1 VFSTKP
7 AITALGKNAEKNFI
21 NFRSMRI
28 RDFLT
33 IVFLSIFLN
42 VNAQDYTITS
52 FGAIGDAETLN
63 TEAIQAAID
72 SASMNGGGKVIIPE
86 GVFLSGSII
95 LKTGVELNLHKNG
108 VLLGS
113 TNPYDYQS
121 LKRWKSLILAHDQNH
136 ISITG
141 QGIIDGQGKKLALS
155 VDSLFHVGKLDSKD
169 YNLRRH
175 RPNERMRPQI
185 IEMGNCK
192 EVVISEVTIKNA
204 SCWVQTYDKCE
215 NLVLD
220 RIRVDSDVY
229 WNNDGIDISDCKNV
243 RITGCYINSADDGIC
258 LKSHSKDHINENV
271 YIADCTIRSSA
282 SAIKFGTASHG
293 GFKNITIEN
302 ITIFDTYRSALAFE
316 AVDGGHIENVVVN
329 NVLATNTG
337 NAIFI
342 KLGHRNR
349 DGEIGSIK
357 NISIKNLN
365 VQIPFAKPDLEY
377 TIQGPVASFFH
388 NIFPGSISGLP
399 GHNVE
404 NISLENVSISYPG
417 RGDQGYANL
426 PLWRL
431 NSVPEN
437 EHEYP
442 EFSMFGEL
450 PSWGL
455 YVRHVDGL
463 TMKNVRLSAR
473 EPDYRPAYVFDDVK
487 NLNVEGGSVFSLSK
501 HSQFVIKD
509 VNGMNLSNLSID
521 GNVLKEVKS
530 YGKNS
535 NISGVQLLE

>member
-1 VFSTKP
+1 
-7 AITALGKNAEKNFI
+7 
-21 NFRSMRI
+21 MRLRI
-28 RDFLT
+28 VLN
-33 IVFLSIFLN
+33 IVFALLFLN
-42 VNAQDYTITS
+42 ANAQEYSITS
-52 FGAIGDAETLN
+52 FGAIGDGVTMN
-63 TEAIQAAID
+63 TDAIQAAVD
-72 SASMNGGGKVIIPE
+72 SASTNGGGKVVIPE

-95 LKTGVELNLHKNG
+95 LKSDVELHIHENG

-113 TNPYDYQS
+113 TNPYDYKS
-121 LKRWKSLILAHDQNH
+121 LKRWKSLILALDQNN

-141 QGIIDGQGKKLALS
+141 KGVIDGQGKKLALG
-155 VDSLFHVGKLDSKD
+155 VDSLFHAGKLDSAK
-169 YNLRRH
+169 YNFRRK
-175 RPNERMRPQI
+175 RPSEVLRPQI
-185 IEMGNCK
+185 VEMGNCK
-192 EVVISEVTIKNA
+192 DVLISEVTLKNA
-204 SCWVQTYDKCE
+204 ACWVQTYDKCE

-220 RIRVDSDVY
+220 RIRVDSDAY

-243 RITGCYINSADDGIC
+243 RITGCYVNSADDGIC

-302 ITIFDTYRSALAFE
+302 ISIFDTYRSALAFE
-316 AVDGGHIENVVVN
+316 AVDGGHIENVLVN
-329 NVLATNTG
+329 NVSATNTG

-349 DGEIGSIK
+349 EGEIGSIK
-357 NISIKNLN
+357 NISIKNLT
-365 VQIPFAKPDLEY
+365 VDIPFAKPDLEY
-377 TIQGPVASFFH
+377 TIQGPVAPFFH

-399 GHNVE
+399 GHDVQNV
-404 NISLENVSISYPG
+404 SLENVSISYPG

-426 PLWRL
+426 PIWRL

-437 EHEYP
+437 AHEYP

-463 TMKNVRLSAR
+463 SMKNVRLSAR

-487 NLNVEGGSVFSLSK
+487 NLNVEGGSVFSLST
-501 HSQFVIKD
+501 HGQFVIKD
-509 VNGMNLSNLSID
+509 VTGMNVSKLSIS
-521 GNVLKEVKS
+521 GNILEEVKS
-530 YGKNS
+530 YGENT
-535 NISGVQLLE
+535 NISGVKLLE

>member
-1 VFSTKP
+1 
-7 AITALGKNAEKNFI
+7 
-21 NFRSMRI
+21 MRI
-28 RDFLT
+28 RDILN
-33 IVFLSIFLN
+33 IVFVCIFFN
-42 VNAQDYTITS
+42 VNAQEYRVTS
-52 FGAIGDAETLN
+52 FGAKGDGETLD

-72 SASMNGGGKVIIPE
+72 SASINGGGKVIIPE
-86 GVFLSGSII
+86 GTFLSGSII
-95 LKTGVELNLHKNG
+95 LKTGVQLHLDKNG

-113 TNPYDYQS
+113 TNPYDYKS
-121 LKRWKSLILAHDQNH
+121 LNRWKSLILAHDQNN

-141 QGIIDGQGKKLALS
+141 QGIINGQGKELALK
-155 VDSLFHVGKLDSKD
+155 VDSLFHVGKLDSKH
-169 YNLRRH
+169 YNLRRK
-175 RPNERMRPQI
+175 RPSEILRPQI
-185 IEMGNCK
+185 VEMGNCK
-192 EVVISEVTIKNA
+192 DILISEVTLKNA
-204 SCWVQTYDKCE
+204 ACWVQTYDKCE

-220 RIRVDSDVY
+220 RIIVDSDAY
-229 WNNDGIDISDCKNV
+229 WNNDGIDISDCTNV
-243 RITGCYINSADDGIC
+243 RITGCYVNSGDDGIC

-316 AVDGGHIENVVVN
+316 AVDGGYIENVVVN
-329 NVLATNTG
+329 NVSATNTG

-342 KLGHRNR
+342 KLGHRNKE
-349 DGEIGSIK
+349 GEIGTIK
-357 NISIKNLN
+357 NIAIKNLN
-365 VQIPFAKPDLEY
+365 VQIPFAKPDLKY
-377 TIQGPVASFFH
+377 TIQGPVAPFFH
-388 NIFPGSISGLP
+388 NIFPASISGLP

-404 NISLENVSISYPG
+404 NISLENISISYPG

-437 EHEYP
+437 EHAYP

-463 TMKNVRLSAR
+463 SMKNVRLSAR

-487 NLNVEGGSVFSLSK
+487 NLNIEGGSVFSLSK

-509 VNGMNLSNLSID
+509 VNGLNLNNLSID
-521 GNVLKEVKS
+521 GNILKKVKS

-535 NISGVQLLE
+535 NISGVQLPE